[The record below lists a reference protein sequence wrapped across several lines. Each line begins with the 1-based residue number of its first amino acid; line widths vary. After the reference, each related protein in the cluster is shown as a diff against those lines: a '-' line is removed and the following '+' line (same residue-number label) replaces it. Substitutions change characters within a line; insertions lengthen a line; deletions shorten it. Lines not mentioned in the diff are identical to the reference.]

1 MDEPTLTALFDGR
14 LSSRRDFL
22 KRSGSAVAATTA
34 LGSLLQACGGSGSS
48 SSTVT
53 IGMTSDLFP
62 AFTKP
67 YHGQPA
73 PFSTFEKAH
82 KLKVDVRQESSDTDT
97 YFEHMRTELLAGSPD
112 VDVFAGDVSWPPQFG
127 SQGWL
132 ADLSDRFPQSEQA
145 AYLPASV
152 NANVWNG
159 KVYGVPF
166 YWDTG
171 ILYYRKDLLERAGY
185 SGPPETWDQLEEMAL
200 KVMRDQ
206 GVKYGFTFTGANYEG
221 GTVLGMEFIA
231 TAGGAV
237 LKGETPVADSPEAVK
252 GLAIQ
257 QGLIKRGI
265 TPSAVANYQEG
276 DVEAPF
282 LAGESVFLRNWTYQ
296 FSEISDPSAS
306 KIHPSQVGTASVPR
320 ASTAIKPVNVGGG
333 WSFYVPAESSNQDNA
348 WKLIEFMSSPEQ
360 QKHTDLTIGDIPT
373 RTALYDDPQLKKA
386 YTAVGQAP
394 EQVKQTITPPK
405 SPYYKDMSAVMAQQ
419 FNANVR
425 GAQTPEQTA
434 ANVQKGLEDIQ
445 RKAANQ

>member
-1 MDEPTLTALFDGR
+1 MDEPTLTALFDGT

-22 KRSGSAVAATTA
+22 KRSGSAVAATTV
-34 LGSLLQACGGSGSS
+34 LGSLLDACGGGGSS

-67 YHGQPA
+67 YQGQPA
-73 PFSTFEKAH
+73 PFTTFEKAH
-82 KLKVDVRQESSDTDT
+82 KLKVNVRQESSDTDT

-152 NANVWNG
+152 NANIWDG

-171 ILYYRKDLLERAGY
+171 ILYYRKDFLERAGY

-252 GLAIQ
+252 GMAIQ
-257 QGLIKRGI
+257 QGLIKRGV
-265 TPSAVANYQEG
+265 TPPAVANYQEG

-373 RTALYDDPQLKKA
+373 RSALYNDPQLKKA

-394 EQVKQTITPPK
+394 QQVKQTITPPR
-405 SPYYKDMSAVMAQQ
+405 SPYYKDMSAVMAEQ

-425 GAQTPEQTA
+425 GVQTPEQTA

-445 RKAANQ
+445 QKAANQ